1 MQRDGQVFTSDSV
14 MIYLDP
20 GQTRRNAYNF
30 EIGASGGRTDQ
41 LELNNTEELTEWDT
55 IWDARARIVEDGWVA
70 EFAIPFKSLSYEP
83 AQTTWGFDVARR
95 IYHKNERVHWSG
107 FNPALDFTDVS
118 QTGDL
123 VGIENV
129 SQGIGLDVQVYGALA
144 PKHDWQ
150 LEGDGAGLSFT
161 AGGNAFY
168 KVTPALT
175 NTLTVN
181 PDFSDAPLDIR
192 QVNTTR
198 FSLFTPETRDFFL
211 QDVAAFEF
219 GGRSFG
225 RNSQD
230 RVSNNGRP
238 FFSRN
243 IGLVQGRPVSLIVGD
258 KLSGQFAGF
267 DVGAFS
273 VLTDKTPA
281 GEDGQILSV
290 ARVTHPIFAESKFG
304 FVFTNGDPTGLTDNT
319 VAGADF
325 QYRNS
330 NFFGD
335 KVLQADVLLHEE
347 LLEHGRRRR
356 IGGVLAQLPQRALV
370 RRFPVQADRRE
381 FHARARLRQPH
392 RDPAICGDGR
402 ASDALPEHLS
412 QHARIRHQFRIRHR
426 SERRAGIARQ
436 RRFRDARGPGS
447 ATRSRCD

>member
-1 MQRDGQVFTSDSV
+1 
-14 MIYLDP
+14 MI
-20 GQTRRNAYNF
+20 G
-30 EIGASGGRTDQ
+30 S
-41 LELNNTEELTEWDT
+41 
-55 IWDARARIVEDGWVA
+55 
-70 EFAIPFKSLSYEP
+70 
-83 AQTTWGFDVARR
+83 
-95 IYHKNERVHWSG
+95 
-107 FNPALDFTDVS
+107 
-118 QTGDL
+118 
-123 VGIENV
+123 
-129 SQGIGLDVQVYGALA
+129 SQGD
-144 PKHDWQ
+144 
-150 LEGDGAGLSFT
+150 GDGLSLT

-267 DVGAFS
+267 DIGAFS
-273 VLTDKTPA
+273 VLTDETPA

-290 ARVTHPIFAESKFG
+290 ARVTHPVFAESKFG

-319 VAGADF
+319 VAGVDF

-330 NFFGD
+330 NVFGD
-335 KVLQADVLLHEE
+335 KVLQADVLYLKSFSSAAGDDESAAFSLNFPNEPWSGDFLFKQIGGNFTPALGFVNRTAIRQYVGTVAH
-347 LLEHGRRRR
+347 LTRYRNAYLNTLEFGTNFEFVTNLTDVLESRANDVFVSARSR
-356 IGGVLAQLPQRALV
+356 IGDQGTFGVRQFVRERAGAVLPA
-370 RRFPVQADRRE
+370 E
-381 FHARARLRQPH
+381 
-392 RDPAICGDGR
+392 GR
-402 ASDALPEHLS
+402 AG
-412 QHARIRHQFRIRHR
+412 
-426 SERRAGIARQ
+426 AGG
-436 RRFRDARGPGS
+436 DV
-447 ATRSRCD
+447 